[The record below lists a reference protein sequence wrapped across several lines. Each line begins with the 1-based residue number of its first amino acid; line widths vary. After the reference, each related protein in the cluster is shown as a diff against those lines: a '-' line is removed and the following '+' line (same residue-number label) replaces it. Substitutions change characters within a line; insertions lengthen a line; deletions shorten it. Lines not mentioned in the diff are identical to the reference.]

1 MIVDRLKRLFVTPPE
16 EPASDMFAGSET
28 DALFS
33 AMGCENMPVYIPA
46 EVWQRVSD
54 MEYRAHLDRARSL

>member
-1 MIVDRLKRLFVTPPE
+1 MIVDRLKSLFITPQE
-16 EPASDMFAGSET
+16 EPASDIFTCPGA

-33 AMGCENMPVYIPA
+33 AMGCENMPVFIPA

-54 MEYRAHLDRARSL
+54 LEFERSQTHFTE

>member
-1 MIVDRLKRLFVTPPE
+1 MIVDRLKRLFVNQSE
-16 EPASDMFAGSET
+16 EPASNMFAGSET

-54 MEYRAHLDRARSL
+54 MEHRIHSDHAQRI

>member
-1 MIVDRLKRLFVTPPE
+1 MIIEQLKRLFVTLPE
-16 EPASDMFAGSET
+16 EPVDDLFSSSEA

-33 AMGCENMPVYIPA
+33 AMGCENMPVYMPA

-54 MEYRAHLDRARSL
+54 MEYDRPRM